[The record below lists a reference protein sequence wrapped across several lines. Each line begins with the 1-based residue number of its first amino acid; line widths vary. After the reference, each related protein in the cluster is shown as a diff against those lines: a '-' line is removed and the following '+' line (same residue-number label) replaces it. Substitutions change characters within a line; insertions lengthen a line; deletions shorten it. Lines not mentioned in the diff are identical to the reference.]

1 MLQVAIGDRQPD
13 FAAMV
18 LEVIAEGFGNGED
31 GLFPGGFVGLPGRK
45 GKRVYELHAEGVFD

>member
-1 MLQVAIGDRQPD
+1 MKVAIGYGQPD
-13 FAAMV
+13 FTAMICQV
-18 LEVIAEGFGNGED
+18 MAQGFGDGED